1 MIPASKDLDFRVHTC
16 FRLGSC
22 FSGPRRLK
30 MPTSQ
35 GEWMLGRL
43 RKIQGLFRIWWEQ
56 FLSLKITQKIAGVG
70 VGVLLLAKIVGYS
83 SYLLAYFV
91 LLACGIW
98 LGNYLTSHDKLLKS
112 DILLELSETFLSKP
126 NATSGQDSDDDP
138 ANSQDPLNRQLES
151 LTRNIMRDFVM
162 TWYTDITGDPQ
173 FSDEAFESLEDMS
186 LTLSTRFKELDQHVL
201 VEKVLK
207 AVHRHLFTTKEAR
220 KLLKTQPNFFKSD
233 LDSESSLL
241 AAYEKVAKIHIA
253 LQCQAV
259 ELDYLRNIAEV
270 LLYVV
275 FPVSTFRCESG
286 KELVREI
293 LTCQLILPVVNM
305 VSDPDWLNQK
315 IFQILSPSEAVLE
328 QSFDENLTKTLA
340 MTAGSVEDMRVQSSR
355 SRDLPQVDKRE
366 PKERAEETTLHSAK
380 SSAKVFVE
388 KESVAVGMNVVDE
401 SRSNDSGN
409 TKEKDQQSELLPVT
423 LAKGDLHVTTE
434 QVREEPIGG
443 TGSPGN
449 VSPLSTSLEGLSNSK
464 PKAVLSGSL
473 SSSESSLKHTFLPDI
488 VMVKDSDGPENQED
502 TQTQEEDTQA
512 QEHLKKPGIGRRA
525 SALLMKKLGLGS
537 KKEEGQS
544 KNEDEKSRSDVTVA
558 QKPTGDAPA
567 ASSEETPQ
575 TSIVDLDQLQSH
587 FRLAPSKSPRTELQD
602 SHPRPTFVRSSSQ
615 DSFVSIP
622 EDENELYSPFEQVT
636 MEEVVASI
644 ARRSTASDSQ
654 VHGESASDE
663 LTALPIHR
671 TKSNSESKLDNEDGT
686 IRTVSQPISI
696 SAPSTKLPRSATSP
710 GLLSNSPNRSP
721 LSNSPNLNQFRLS
734 PSKERERQMK
744 RSLSSSPGSERAA
757 FPQADIR
764 VSTENIPEVSG
775 RRDEGKDEVDGASH
789 HGKENHLS
797 SKLFHNVRI
806 PKTQTAVEYKGMGTR
821 KYTLYRVQ
829 YETTIMVPTEGE
841 PGQEV
846 YEPITTT
853 MSVRRRFREF
863 ITLHVALEENPKY
876 RKIMK
881 NVKGPN
887 RLFYLPFGNM
897 DKNTIRQRRGQ
908 LQDFLGELCSKPEVC
923 QSKELQE
930 FLAYGR
936 DGSIAFVRKPPDI
949 IPRFDK
955 LFTNAVSDLFDTV
968 KSALPSTKSH
978 DQEGDTKSNSKS
990 EGAKSR
996 STAGTTV
1003 ESDSGIKRNQ
1013 AFVDSTMSDHLSVET
1028 TLQMFIVENDRENEA
1043 LLRDDEGRSRGAGE
1057 EPLLLLGP
1065 RSQGD
1070 GCDMTDM
1077 GTEIQHTGPVE
1088 EPLPL
1093 ADRTLLIGCEAL
1105 EGQRSWFCE
1114 DRVQQVVRTA
1124 GGRLLEQWLHSQVT
1138 LLTNQEQCVYYLSLL
1153 REAVWPGGILPDEP
1167 EPIRT
1172 EEEKEESKQQALEA
1186 MVNFLPGLFPLL
1198 LGQLQYQTAMQEALE
1213 AFQHPR
1219 INRHVAYCL
1228 LDLLV
1233 EAVVPEVDTA
1243 ELQRNLLLSDN
1254 HKPESAQTDMDLL
1267 Y

>member
-1 MIPASKDLDFRVHTC
+1 
-16 FRLGSC
+16 
-22 FSGPRRLK
+22 

-35 GEWMLGRL
+35 GEWVLGRL
-43 RKIQGLFRIWWEQ
+43 RKVQGLFRIWWEQ
-56 FLSLKITQKIAGVG
+56 FLSLKTTQKIVGVG
-70 VGVLLLAKIVGYS
+70 VGVLLLAKVVGYS
-83 SYLLAYFV
+83 SYLLMYFA

-112 DILLELSETFLSKP
+112 EMLLELFEMLSLKPET
-126 NATSGQDSDDDP
+126 TISGQNSEGDP
-138 ANSQDPLNRQLES
+138 SNFDPLNQQLES

-162 TWYTDITGDPQ
+162 TWYRDITVDRQ

-186 LTLSTRFKELDQHVL
+186 LTLSSRFKELDQHVL

-207 AVHRHLFTTKEAR
+207 VVHRHLFTTKEAR
-220 KLLKTQPNFFKSD
+220 RLLKTQPNFFKSD
-233 LDSESSLL
+233 LDSESSLF

-253 LQCQAV
+253 LQSQAV
-259 ELDYLRNIAEV
+259 ELDYLRSIAEV

-315 IFQILSPSEAVLE
+315 IFQILSPSEDVLE
-328 QSFDENLTKTLA
+328 KSAEDENLTKTLA
-340 MTAGSVEDMRVQSSR
+340 MTPASIEDMSFESSR
-355 SRDLPQVDKRE
+355 SRELPQIDRSVW
-366 PKERAEETTLHSAK
+366 RAEDTTHLAEKPAVEVPSLKATFVVGSDVSVESQQSK
-380 SSAKVFVE
+380 ESSNTKLE
-388 KESVAVGMNVVDE
+388 KESNPIA
-401 SRSNDSGN
+401 
-409 TKEKDQQSELLPVT
+409 KDNAHET
-423 LAKGDLHVTTE
+423 TEFRTE

-449 VSPLSTSLEGLSNSK
+449 ISPLSTSLEVFSSAK

-473 SSSESSLKHTFLPDI
+473 SSSESSPKDVFLPDI
-488 VMVKDSDGPENQED
+488 VMVKDSDGPESHEERL
-502 TQTQEEDTQA
+502 TKEEDT

-537 KKEEGQS
+537 KKEEEQS
-544 KNEDEKSRSDVTVA
+544 KKEEERPSGTADQKS
-558 QKPTGDAPA
+558 TGDAPA
-567 ASSEETPQ
+567 ASSEETSQ
-575 TSIVDLDQLQSH
+575 TSMVDLDQLQSH
-587 FRLAPSKSPRTELQD
+587 FRLAPSNSPL
-602 SHPRPTFVRSSSQ
+602 PRPTLVRSSSQ

-644 ARRSTASDSQ
+644 ARHSTSSDSQ
-654 VHGESASDE
+654 VQEESASDK
-663 LTALPIHR
+663 LAALPIHR
-671 TKSNSESKLDNEDGT
+671 TKSNSESKLGNEDVT

-696 SAPSTKLPRSATSP
+696 SVPSTKLPRSATSP
-710 GLLSNSPNRSP
+710 GLLSNSPKRSP
-721 LSNSPNLNQFRLS
+721 LSNSPNLNQFRQS

-744 RSLSSSPGSERAA
+744 RSLSSSPGSERAT
-757 FPQADIR
+757 FPQAEIR
-764 VSTENIPEVSG
+764 ASSENIPEVSG
-775 RRDEGKDEVDGASH
+775 RKDDGKDEKDGASH

-797 SKLFHNVRI
+797 SRLFHNVRI

-829 YETTIMVPTEGE
+829 YETTILVPMEGE
-841 PGQEV
+841 LGQEAV
-846 YEPITTT
+846 EPITTT

-863 ITLHVALEENPKY
+863 ITLHVALEENPKF

-908 LQDFLGELCSKPEVC
+908 LQDFLGELCSRPELC

-955 LFTNAVSDLFDTV
+955 LFTDAVSDLFDTV

-978 DQEGDTKSNSKS
+978 DHEGDTKSNSKS
-990 EGAKSR
+990 GGVKSR
-996 STAGTTV
+996 PSAGTTV
-1003 ESDSGIKRNQ
+1003 ESNSGIKRNL
-1013 AFVDSTMSDHLSVET
+1013 AFIDSTMLSVET
-1028 TLQMFIVENDRENEA
+1028 TLQMFIAENDRENEA
-1043 LLRDDEGRSRGAGE
+1043 LLRDDVGRPRGTGE

-1070 GCDMTDM
+1070 GCDMADL
-1077 GTEIQHTGPVE
+1077 GTEAQHTGPVE

-1093 ADRTLLIGCEAL
+1093 ADTTLLIGCEAL

-1124 GGRLLEQWLHSQVT
+1124 GGRLLEQWLHNQVT

-1153 REAVWPGGILPDEP
+1153 REAVWPGGVLPDEP

-1186 MVNFLPGLFPLL
+1186 MVNFLPGLFPVL
-1198 LGQLQYQTAMQEALE
+1198 LGQLQYRTAMQEALE
-1213 AFQHPR
+1213 AFQNPK
-1219 INRHVAYCL
+1219 INRHIAYCL

-1233 EAVVPEVDTA
+1233 EALVPEVDTA

-1254 HKPESAQTDMDLL
+1254 HKPEPAQTDMDLL